1 MSNTKKNIAWNMLLT
16 GSRYIFPL
24 LTYPYV
30 SRVLGVANIGICN
43 YVDSIINYFV
53 LFAML
58 GIGSLGVREIARVK
72 DEPEKLKV
80 VFSSL
85 TTILLLLTI
94 ISTVIL
100 VVLTYEIKFFA
111 PYKEFLL
118 VGIIKLVF
126 SSLTLNWAFQGLSEF
141 RFVTIRTIVINSLY
155 VISVFIFVHN
165 QNDVLLYFFL
175 TCIVVVINA
184 LVNWRYIGRWTHFSI
199 KDVHPRIFMAAILSY
214 GFYNILTSMYT
225 SFNVFYLG
233 IVTTDIQVGY
243 YATATKL
250 YTIFMSV
257 FTAVTTV
264 MVPRI
269 SELIAKKE
277 ASHLNTIAKQTFQL
291 IFIFSFPII
300 IISFF
305 YADVIVEIISGK
317 GYEGAILP
325 FRIVMI
331 LLLVIALEQII
342 IQQFLMAVKE
352 SKCVVILSAVGSVVG
367 VVLNLLLTPSMG
379 AVGSAI
385 SWTMAE
391 ICILMVSLLYFKKY
405 FCMTLPWDALLR
417 NILVSIPYLIICY
430 VFYSPNLSMSV
441 LWGGLLC
448 TSWFIISNLF
458 IIKNEMLLSMLKIK
472 LIKNNKE

>member
-1 MSNTKKNIAWNMLLT
+1 MSNTKNNIAWNMLLT

-24 LTYPYV
+24 ITYPYV

-233 IVTTDIQVGY
+233 TVTTDIQVGY

-291 IFIFSFPII
+291 IFVFSFPII

-430 VFYSPNLSMSV
+430 VFYSPNLSLTV
-441 LWGGLLC
+441 LLGGLLC
-448 TSWFIISNLF
+448 ASWFVVSNLF

>member
-16 GSRYIFPL
+16 GSRYLFPL
-24 LTYPYV
+24 ITYPYV

-72 DEPEKLKV
+72 DAPEKLRV

-85 TTILLLLTI
+85 TAILLLLTI
-94 ISTVIL
+94 ISTVAL
-100 VVLTYEIKFFA
+100 VVLTYGIKFFA

-165 QNDVLLYFFL
+165 QNDALLYFFL
-175 TCIVVVINA
+175 TSIVVVINA

-233 IVTTDIQVGY
+233 TVTTDIQVGY

-257 FTAVTTV
+257 FTAITTV

-269 SELIAKKE
+269 SELISKKE
-277 ASHLNTIAKQTFQL
+277 TSHLNTIAKQTFQL
-291 IFIFSFPII
+291 IFIFSLPII
-300 IISFF
+300 IFSFF

-391 ICILMVSLLYFKKY
+391 ICILIVSLFYFNKY
-405 FCMTLPWDALLR
+405 FCMTLPWNALLR

-472 LIKNNKE
+472 IINNNKE